1 MRDGFVK
8 VAAVTP
14 DIRVADVAYNTQN
27 ICKMIDETVAKGAK
41 VIVFPELCVT
51 GYTCS
56 DLFTQDILLKESKE
70 ALFKIAEYTKEK
82 DAIIFIGVPLAI
94 DGELYNVA
102 AALNHGEILGLT
114 TKTFL
119 PNYGEFYEMRQFRP
133 GPDKARWITLDGK
146 QIPFGPQL
154 LFVAD
159 QMEELVISAEICE
172 DVWSPVPPST
182 LAAREGATV
191 IVNCSA
197 SDETIGKASYRESL
211 IEGQSARLIC
221 GYIYANAGVD
231 AKIPLI
237 PAFILVYFGCYIF
250 WVINY
255 LLISLREE
263 EIKYRFFT
271 ADLYARIICFL
282 FFVFYPTTNVRPELV
297 GNGIFV
303 QGMRFLYQID
313 KPVNLFPSIHCMAS
327 WFCCI
332 GIRRDKK
339 IPVWYKIVSVMI
351 AVLVFVSTLVTKQHV
366 IVDVIGGVVVAE
378 LTWFVSCRTNGW
390 KIYRNLV
397 HKAGGEN
404 GK

>member
-133 GPDKARWITLDGK
+133 A
-146 QIPFGPQL
+146 
-154 LFVAD
+154 
-159 QMEELVISAEICE
+159 
-172 DVWSPVPPST
+172 
-182 LAAREGATV
+182 
-191 IVNCSA
+191 
-197 SDETIGKASYRESL
+197 
-211 IEGQSARLIC
+211 
-221 GYIYANAGVD
+221 
-231 AKIPLI
+231 
-237 PAFILVYFGCYIF
+237 
-250 WVINY
+250 
-255 LLISLREE
+255 
-263 EIKYRFFT
+263 
-271 ADLYARIICFL
+271 
-282 FFVFYPTTNVRPELV
+282 
-297 GNGIFV
+297 
-303 QGMRFLYQID
+303 
-313 KPVNLFPSIHCMAS
+313 FPSSSIT
-327 WFCCI
+327 
-332 GIRRDKK
+332 GISPATSQPSKLIIRNARNNNFT
-339 IPVWYKIVSVMI
+339 VSDSSV
-351 AVLVFVSTLVTKQHV
+351 
-366 IVDVIGGVVVAE
+366 
-378 LTWFVSCRTNGW
+378 
-390 KIYRNLV
+390 
-397 HKAGGEN
+397 
-404 GK
+404 